1 MSNPK
6 IMVMS
11 GSSRAGSVNTK
22 LAALVGKKLAL
33 ADAEV
38 TKVSLK
44 DYPLPLYDGDY
55 EAASGVPA
63 PAQKLKKLM
72 QAQDGIFIACPEYN
86 AGITPLLKNTLD
98 WVSRINEPGE
108 PQGIVYKGRVF
119 AIGSA
124 SPGAFGG
131 LRGLIGMRT
140 VLEVG
145 LGALVLPQM
154 VSVGGAMAAFDEKGD
169 LTDSRQA
176 GMLDAMVAALL
187 KQVRLQK
194 RD

>member
-33 ADAEV
+33 ADADV
-38 TKVSLK
+38 TIVSLK

-55 EAASGVPA
+55 ESASGVPA

-124 SPGAFGG
+124 SPGAIGG

-140 VLEVG
+140 ILEVG

-169 LTDSRQA
+169 LTDSRLA

>member
-33 ADAEV
+33 ADVEV
-38 TKVSLK
+38 TRISLK

-55 EAASGVPA
+55 ESASGVPA

-124 SPGAFGG
+124 SPGAIGG

-154 VSVGGAMAAFDEKGD
+154 VSVGGAMNAFDEKGD
-169 LTDSRQA
+169 LIDERLA
-176 GMLDAMVAALL
+176 RMLDTMVSALL
-187 KQVRLQK
+187 KQVRLQL

>member
-1 MSNPK
+1 
-6 IMVMS
+6 
-11 GSSRAGSVNTK
+11 
-22 LAALVGKKLAL
+22 
-33 ADAEV
+33 
-38 TKVSLK
+38 
-44 DYPLPLYDGDY
+44 
-55 EAASGVPA
+55 
-63 PAQKLKKLM
+63 M

-124 SPGAFGG
+124 SPGAIGG

-154 VSVGGAMAAFDEKGD
+154 VSVGGAMNAFDEKGD
-169 LTDSRQA
+169 LIDERLA
-176 GMLDAMVAALL
+176 RMLDTMVSALL
-187 KQVRLQK
+187 KQVRLQL

>member
-33 ADAEV
+33 ADANV
-38 TKVSLK
+38 TIVSLK

-55 EAASGVPA
+55 ESASGVPA

-86 AGITPLLKNTLD
+86 AGIAPLLKNTLD

-124 SPGAFGG
+124 SPGAIGG

-140 VLEVG
+140 ILEVG

-169 LTDSRQA
+169 LTDSRLA